1 MLSSSYQMTS
11 EVRRQQALQQQI
23 AQLQT
28 DISSGVKV
36 HVASDDP
43 TAASRISTIGTQQ
56 SNEAVYTTNVSMAQ
70 AINSQLDTNLAGV
83 QTSLTQANELM
94 LRAANGTMNDTDRAA
109 IVTQLQGIQQD
120 IATAMKATDSSGNP
134 LYYSGS
140 AAPLIPVGKGVNLA
154 AADSADQVFGSVTL
168 KSVSTTP
175 PTTSSINDILTAAIT
190 ALQNNDSTAISASI
204 TDVQAGL
211 DHITAAQAD
220 IGVRGARFNSLSDAL
235 ATSKTDLAIE
245 RSGLEDTDATEAY
258 ATLSNKMTVLTA
270 AQTVLAQLGK
280 ISLFDKIG

>member
-1 MLSSSYQMTS
+1 MLSSSYQMTA

-28 DISSGVKV
+28 DISSGTKI

-43 TAASRISTIGTQQ
+43 TAAARISTIGRQQ
-56 SNEAVYTTNVSMAQ
+56 SNEAVYATNVSMAQ
-70 AINSQLDTNLAGV
+70 SINSQLDTNLAGI
-83 QTSLTQANELM
+83 QTALTQANELM

-120 IATAMKATDSSGNP
+120 IATAAKATDSSGNP
-134 LYYSGS
+134 LYYSGT

-154 AADSADQVFGSVTL
+154 AADSADQVFGSVTMA
-168 KSVSTTP
+168 SVNTTP
-175 PTTSSINDILTAAIT
+175 PTTASIDDILSAAIKAVQT
-190 ALQNNDSTAISASI
+190 NDKAGMSASI
-204 TDVQAGL
+204 QDVQAAGTHVT
-211 DHITAAQAD
+211 DAQAD
-220 IGVRGARFNSLSDAL
+220 IGVRGARFNSLSDGL
-235 ATSKTDLAIE
+235 ATSKTNLAVE

-258 ATLSNKMTVLTA
+258 AELNNKMTVLSA

-280 ISLFDKIG
+280 ISLFDKI